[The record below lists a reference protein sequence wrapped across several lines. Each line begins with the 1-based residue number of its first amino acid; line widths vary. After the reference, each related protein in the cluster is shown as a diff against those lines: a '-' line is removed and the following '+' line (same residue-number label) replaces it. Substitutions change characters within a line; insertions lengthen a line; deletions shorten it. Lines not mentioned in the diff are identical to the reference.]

1 MSTPLHPRLPSPSA
15 WARRFALPAHDLL
28 RDRTYRR
35 LWVSILISSLGG
47 QITLLALPL
56 TAAVLLHV
64 SPTEMGFLSAAELV
78 PYVIFGLPAGV
89 WLDRVAKLPIYIVG
103 ELAIGVA
110 VGSVPLAWYFG
121 HLSIVWLCTV
131 GFLIGTVNT
140 IAGSAAQIVLTQ
152 IVPRERLVE
161 AHAKNTL
168 ANSAAE
174 VMGPGAAGALIKLVG
189 PPVALVADVVLLVFS
204 AVILRGIRV
213 VETVAA
219 TRESFWPAMM
229 NGVRFVRGNTLLVAM
244 AATVGGWQ
252 FCNQAATVVQI
263 LLATRVLGIS
273 ARGVGLSYVA
283 LGLGTISAS
292 AFGHR
297 VAARIG
303 SGPMLVL
310 GFVLTGIGWSQLAL
324 APVNALGL
332 VSYTTMLLM
341 FGVGAVFIFVN
352 FLSLRQA
359 VTPAPMLG
367 RMTTTMRWLSLLPGV
382 PGALCGGWIG
392 DHVGLRA
399 ALGFAGGCSLLL
411 ALAAWR
417 ISAIRR
423 IRSLASLDPLLD

>member
-1 MSTPLHPRLPSPSA
+1 MNATRAGRLSDLLLRRLP
-15 WARRFALPAHDLL
+15 LPPNDLL
-28 RDRTYRR
+28 RDATYRR

-56 TAAVLLHV
+56 TAAVLLHA
-64 SPTEMGFLSAAELV
+64 SPTEMGFLSAAELA

-89 WLDRVAKLPIYIVG
+89 WLDRAPKLPIYVVG
-103 ELAIGVA
+103 ELAIAVA
-110 VGSVPLAWYFG
+110 VGSVPLAWFVW
-121 HLSIVWLCTV
+121 HLSIVWLCLV

-174 VMGPGAAGALIKLVG
+174 VMGPGAAGALIKLFG
-189 PPVALVADVVLLVFS
+189 PPVALLADVILLLSS

-213 VETVAA
+213 VETVSSSGEA
-219 TRESFWPAMM
+219 FIPAMM
-229 NGVRFVRGNTLLVAM
+229 NGVRFVRGNVLLVAM
-244 AATVGGWQ
+244 AVTVGAWQ
-252 FCNQAATVVQI
+252 FFNQTATVVQI

-273 ARGVGLSYVA
+273 AKGVGLSYIA
-283 LGLGTISAS
+283 LGIGTVGAS
-292 AFGHR
+292 ALGNR

-310 GFVLTGIGWSQLAL
+310 GFVLSGLGWVLLAV
-324 APVNALGL
+324 APASAFGVVAYAL
-332 VSYTTMLLM
+332 MLLL

-382 PGALCGGWIG
+382 PGALWGGWLG
-392 DHVGLRA
+392 EHVSLRA
-399 ALGFAGGCSLLL
+399 ALGFAGLGSLLL
-411 ALAAWR
+411 ALCAWR
-417 ISAIRR
+417 ITAIRS
-423 IRSLASLDPLLD
+423 IRTLPSAVHAPH